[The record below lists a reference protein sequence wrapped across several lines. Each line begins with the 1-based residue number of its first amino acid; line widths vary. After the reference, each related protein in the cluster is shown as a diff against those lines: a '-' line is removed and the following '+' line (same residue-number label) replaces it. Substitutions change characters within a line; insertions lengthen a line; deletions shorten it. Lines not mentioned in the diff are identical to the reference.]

1 MVSAASDP
9 VLQRVRELHAG
20 GATTPQ
26 FMSGD
31 PGLDARSAVM
41 VLPEMEPSYE
51 VLYDTLDGSPTRVP
65 LGDVQYQTAK
75 MRPKDLSLRGKI
87 RMDWVQTANG
97 LQQIA
102 VNGEELVPAFSRT
115 PPVQAATTGRVA
127 PTGSRK
133 GHRRR
138 GRRGRGKGK

>member
-9 VLQRVRELHAG
+9 VLQRVRELHAV
-20 GATTPQ
+20 GATAPQ
-26 FMSGD
+26 FLPGD
-31 PGLDARSAVM
+31 PGMDTRSAVM
-41 VLPEMEPSYE
+41 VLPAMEPSHE
-51 VLYDTLDGSPTRVP
+51 VLYDTFDGSPTRVP
-65 LGDVQYQTAK
+65 LGDVQYQMAK
-75 MRPKDLSLRGKI
+75 MRPKDASLRGKV
-87 RMDWVQTANG
+87 RMDWAQTASG

-102 VNGEELVPAFSRT
+102 VNGEELVPVFSRT

>member
-1 MVSAASDP
+1 MVTAQDP
-9 VLQRVRELHAG
+9 VLQRVRELHAV
-20 GATTPQ
+20 GATAPQ
-26 FMSGD
+26 FLSGD
-31 PGLDARSAVM
+31 PGMDTRSAVM
-41 VLPEMEPSYE
+41 LLPQVEPSHE
-51 VLYDTLDGSPTRVP
+51 VLYDTFDGSPTRVP
-65 LGDVQYQTAK
+65 LGDVQYQMAK
-75 MRPKDLSLRGKI
+75 MRPKDSSLRGKV
-87 RMDWVQTANG
+87 RMNWVQTANG

-102 VNGEELVPAFSRT
+102 VNGEELIPVFSRT